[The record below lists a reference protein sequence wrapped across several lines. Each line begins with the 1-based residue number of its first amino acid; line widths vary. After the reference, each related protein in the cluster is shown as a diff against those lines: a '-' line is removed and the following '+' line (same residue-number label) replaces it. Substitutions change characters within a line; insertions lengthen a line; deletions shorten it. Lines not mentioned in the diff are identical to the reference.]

1 MTVDM
6 TNLFRVRRDGSD
18 DIALSN
24 PVPTRLT
31 RGEAL
36 NLAVWLVAF
45 ADGKAAS
52 GDSEFAV
59 MLQGALNP
67 RKLRSIAGPETTG

>member
-1 MTVDM
+1 MKVDM
-6 TNLFRVRRDGSD
+6 TNLFRVRRDGSG

-36 NLAVWLVAF
+36 NFAVWLVAF
-45 ADGKAAS
+45 AHGKAAS

-67 RKLRSIAGPETTG
+67 RKLLSANGPGTMG